1 MSIEVKNLYKYYGEQ
16 AAVRD
21 VSFSVKKGEIVA
33 FLGPN
38 GAGKSTTMK
47 IMTGFMPASE
57 GEVFICGKK
66 VDIDKLDTRQIIG
79 YLPENNPLYTDMYV
93 REYLEFVGRIYKI
106 KNLKARVSEMI
117 HAVGLDVEQHKKI
130 GALSKGYRQ
139 RVGLAQA
146 IIHDPEVLI
155 LDEPTTGL
163 DPNQLVEIR
172 ELIRSIGKEK
182 TVILSTH
189 IMQEV
194 EAICDRVIIISKGQ
208 IVADDTAKTLQQEL
222 EHQTVYVEFD
232 AKVLKAQLSKIPG
245 VSKVEALENGWL
257 IESVTL
263 EDLRKAVAQYA
274 QKENWLILTLRVD
287 QKSLE
292 DVFKSLTSN
301 STVEIS
307 NVENSEKKSVSS
319 NSETEAS
326 ILFQILAFLIPF
338 IGIILYFTNISS
350 QPKKAKRYA
359 LLACISSI
367 IGIILKYL
375 N

>member
-93 REYLEFVGRIYKI
+93 REYLEFVGRIYNI

-182 TVILSTH
+182 TVLLSTH

-208 IVADDTAKTLQQEL
+208 IVADDTAKILQQDL
-222 EHQTVYVEFD
+222 QHQTVYVEFD
-232 AKVLKAQLSKIPG
+232 NKVSAAQLKKIPNA
-245 VSKVEALENGWL
+245 SKVEALNNGWL
-257 IESVTL
+257 IESLSNT
-263 EDLRKAVAQYA
+263 DLRKEVAQFA
-274 QKENWLILTLRVD
+274 QAQDWLILTLNIE
-287 QKSLE
+287 QKTLE
-292 DVFKSLTSN
+292 EVFKELT
-301 STVEIS
+301 
-307 NVENSEKKSVSS
+307 K
-319 NSETEAS
+319 
-326 ILFQILAFLIPF
+326 
-338 IGIILYFTNISS
+338 
-350 QPKKAKRYA
+350 
-359 LLACISSI
+359 
-367 IGIILKYL
+367 
-375 N
+375 

>member
-1 MSIEVKNLYKYYGEQ
+1 MSIEVKNLFKYYGEQ

-47 IMTGFMPASE
+47 IMTGFIPASE
-57 GEVFICGKK
+57 GEVYICGKK
-66 VDIDKLDTRQIIG
+66 VDIDGLETRQIIG

-117 HAVGLDVEQHKKI
+117 TAVGLEVEQHKKI
-130 GALSKGYRQ
+130 GMLSKGYRQ
-139 RVGLAQA
+139 RVGLAHA

-172 ELIRSIGKEK
+172 ELIRNIGKEK
-182 TVILSTH
+182 TVLLSTH

-208 IVADDTAKTLQQEL
+208 IVADDKASALQQEI

-232 AKVLKAQLSKIPG
+232 TVVSKAQLSKIPG
-245 VSKVEALENGWL
+245 VQQVESLEGGWL
-257 IESVTL
+257 LGTSAT
-263 EDLRKAVAQYA
+263 EDLRKEVAMFA
-274 QKENWLILTLRVD
+274 QKQGWLVLAMRIEQKTL
-287 QKSLE
+287 E
-292 DVFKSLTSN
+292 EVFKELT
-301 STVEIS
+301 
-307 NVENSEKKSVSS
+307 K
-319 NSETEAS
+319 
-326 ILFQILAFLIPF
+326 
-338 IGIILYFTNISS
+338 
-350 QPKKAKRYA
+350 
-359 LLACISSI
+359 
-367 IGIILKYL
+367 
-375 N
+375 

>member
-21 VSFSVKKGEIVA
+21 ISFSVKKGEIVA

-66 VDIDKLDTRQIIG
+66 VDIDKLETRQIIG

-106 KNLKARVSEMI
+106 KNLKVRVSEMI
-117 HAVGLDVEQHKKI
+117 SAVGLEVEQHKKI

-194 EAICDRVIIISKGQ
+194 EAICDRVIIISTGQ
-208 IVADDTAKTLQQEL
+208 IVADDNAKILQQDL
-222 EHQTVYVEFD
+222 QHQTVYVEFD
-232 AKVLKAQLSKIPG
+232 NKVSAAQLKKIPN
-245 VSKVEALENGWL
+245 VSKVEGLNNGWL
-257 IESVTL
+257 IESLSNT
-263 EDLRKAVAQYA
+263 DLRKEVAQYA
-274 QKENWLILTLRVD
+274 QAQDWLILTLNIE
-287 QKSLE
+287 QKTLE
-292 DVFKSLTSN
+292 EVFKELT
-301 STVEIS
+301 
-307 NVENSEKKSVSS
+307 K
-319 NSETEAS
+319 
-326 ILFQILAFLIPF
+326 
-338 IGIILYFTNISS
+338 
-350 QPKKAKRYA
+350 
-359 LLACISSI
+359 
-367 IGIILKYL
+367 
-375 N
+375 

>member
-1 MSIEVKNLYKYYGEQ
+1 MSIVVKNLYKYYGEQ
-16 AAVRD
+16 AAVRN

-47 IMTGFMPASE
+47 IMTGFIPASE
-57 GEVFICGKK
+57 GEVEICGLK
-66 VDIDKLDTRQIIG
+66 VDIDKLETRKLIG

-106 KNLKARVSEMI
+106 KNLKARVAEMI
-117 HAVGLDVEQHKKI
+117 TAVGLEVEQHKKI

-172 ELIRSIGKEK
+172 DLIRRIGKEK

-208 IVADDTAKTLQQEL
+208 IVADDSAKTLQQEQ

-232 AKVLKAQLSKIPG
+232 TKVSKSQLSKISG
-245 VSKVEALENGWL
+245 VSKVEPFDNGWL
-257 IESVTL
+257 IESVTQL
-263 EDLRKAVAQYA
+263 DLRKAIAQHA
-274 QKENWLILTLRVD
+274 QNEQWLILTLRVD
-287 QKSLE
+287 KKSLE
-292 DVFKSLTSN
+292 EVFKELT
-301 STVEIS
+301 
-307 NVENSEKKSVSS
+307 K
-319 NSETEAS
+319 
-326 ILFQILAFLIPF
+326 
-338 IGIILYFTNISS
+338 
-350 QPKKAKRYA
+350 
-359 LLACISSI
+359 
-367 IGIILKYL
+367 
-375 N
+375 

>member
-47 IMTGFMPASE
+47 IMTGFMPASQ
-57 GEVFICGKK
+57 GEVYISGKK

-117 HAVGLDVEQHKKI
+117 SAVGLEVEQHKKI

-172 ELIRSIGKEK
+172 ELIRNIGKEK
-182 TVILSTH
+182 TVLLSTH

-232 AKVLKAQLSKIPG
+232 AKVSKAQLAKIPG
-245 VSKVEALENGWL
+245 VSKVEPLENGWL

-292 DVFKSLTSN
+292 EVFKELT
-301 STVEIS
+301 
-307 NVENSEKKSVSS
+307 K
-319 NSETEAS
+319 
-326 ILFQILAFLIPF
+326 
-338 IGIILYFTNISS
+338 
-350 QPKKAKRYA
+350 
-359 LLACISSI
+359 
-367 IGIILKYL
+367 
-375 N
+375 